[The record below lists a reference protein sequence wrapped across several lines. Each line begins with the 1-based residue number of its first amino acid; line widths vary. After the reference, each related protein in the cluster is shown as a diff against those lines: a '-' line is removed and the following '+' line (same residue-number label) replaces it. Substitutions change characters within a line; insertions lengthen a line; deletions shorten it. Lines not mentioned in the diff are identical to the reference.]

1 VGGGVHRSAGS
12 YNLLC
17 SQLVL
22 VCSPLPCSM
31 VLRGC
36 RLKVLVG
43 RNHCVSACPPQ
54 VGSHLTSCSLTC
66 LTLLCALQ
74 VWSRCSV
81 GIGPRSSHGDCCLHR
96 TLPFPD
102 FAQLMLSLESTV
114 RWERGGVM
122 GFCCADTLRGVFDC
136 SPSSFL
142 DRFPLPGGQLAK
154 LESVDCWPLV
164 NKILPD
170 SWRCACLLQFICIL
184 QCYLPRESRCLCIL
198 ACPSA
203 CVEKCQWRNAFEEIQ
218 MRQLDAGSYS
228 RTPSRPV
235 RGGIP
240 ALPSALC

>member
-54 VGSHLTSCSLTC
+54 VGSHLTSCSLTF

-114 RWERGGVM
+114 RWEREGD
-122 GFCCADTLRGVFDC
+122 GFLLCRHPAWGFGLQ
-136 SPSSFL
+136 P
-142 DRFPLPGGQLAK
+142 
-154 LESVDCWPLV
+154 
-164 NKILPD
+164 ILLFRPVPA
-170 SWRCACLLQFICIL
+170 SWRSIGQVGVCGLL
-184 QCYLPRESRCLCIL
+184 
-198 ACPSA
+198 
-203 CVEKCQWRNAFEEIQ
+203 AF
-218 MRQLDAGSYS
+218 G
-228 RTPSRPV
+228 
-235 RGGIP
+235 
-240 ALPSALC
+240 